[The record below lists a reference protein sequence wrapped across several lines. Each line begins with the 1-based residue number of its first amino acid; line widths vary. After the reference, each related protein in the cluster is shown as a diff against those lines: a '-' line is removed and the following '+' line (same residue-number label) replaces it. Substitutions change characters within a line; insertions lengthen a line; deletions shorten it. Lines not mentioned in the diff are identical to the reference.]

1 MIVVLAADHG
11 GVNLKN
17 ELAEVLRNKDY
28 KILDLGTDDADI
40 SVDYPVYAKEA
51 ALLVAGGKADRGI
64 VCCGSGI
71 GVSIVANRVR
81 GVRCALCMDENM
93 AELSRRHND
102 ANMLALGGRLLDI
115 ERAKKIMERWLETEF
130 EGGRHKRR
138 IDMIDGI

>member
-1 MIVVLAADHG
+1 MEEQT
-11 GVNLKN
+11 LKMSW
-17 ELAEVLRNKDY
+17 LRFLE
-28 KILDLGTDDADI
+28 IRATRFLI
-40 SVDYPVYAKEA
+40 SARMMLKSPLTVYAKEA
-51 ALLVAGGKADRGI
+51 ALLVAEGKADRGI

-71 GVSIVANRVR
+71 GVSIASNRVR

-102 ANMLALGGRLLDI
+102 ANMLALGGRLLDV
-115 ERAKKIMERWLETEF
+115 EKAKRIMESWLETKF

>member
-17 ELAEVLRNKDY
+17 ELAEVLRNKGY
-28 KILDLGTDDADI
+28 KILDLGTNDADI

-81 GVRCALCMDENM
+81 GVRCALCMNENM

-115 ERAKKIMERWLETEF
+115 EKAKKIMERWLETEF

>member
-11 GVNLKN
+11 GANLKN
-17 ELAEVLRNKDY
+17 ELAAVLRDKGY
-28 KILDLGTDDADI
+28 KILDLGTNDAEV

-51 ALLVAGGKADRGI
+51 ALLVAEGKADRGI

-71 GVSIVANRVR
+71 GVSIVSNRVR

-102 ANMLALGGRLLDI
+102 ANMLALGGRLLDV
-115 ERAKKIMERWLETEF
+115 EKAKRIMESWLETKF

>member
-11 GVNLKN
+11 GANLKN
-17 ELAEVLRNKDY
+17 ALAAVLRDKGY
-28 KILDLGTDDADI
+28 KILDLGTNDAEV

-51 ALLVAGGKADRGI
+51 ALLVADGKADRGI

-71 GVSIVANRVR
+71 GVSIAANRVR

-102 ANMLALGGRLLDI
+102 ANMLALGGRLLDV
-115 ERAKKIMERWLETEF
+115 EKAKRIMESWLETKF

>member
-17 ELAEVLRNKDY
+17 ELAEVLRNKGY

-102 ANMLALGGRLLDI
+102 ANILALGERLLDI
-115 ERAKKIMERWLETEF
+115 EKAKKIMERWLETEF

>member
-11 GVNLKN
+11 GANLKN
-17 ELAEVLRNKDY
+17 ELAAVLRDKGY
-28 KILDLGTDDADI
+28 KILDLGTNDAEV

-51 ALLVAGGKADRGI
+51 ASLVAEGKADRGI

-71 GVSIVANRVR
+71 GVSIASNRVR
-81 GVRCALCMDENM
+81 GVRCALCVDENM

-102 ANMLALGGRLLDI
+102 ANMLALGGRLLDV
-115 ERAKKIMERWLETEF
+115 EKAKRIMESWLETKF

>member
-17 ELAEVLRNKDY
+17 ELAEVLRNKGY
-28 KILDLGTDDADI
+28 KILDLGTNDADI

-81 GVRCALCMDENM
+81 GVRCALCMNENM

-102 ANMLALGGRLLDI
+102 ANMLAFGGRLLDI
-115 ERAKKIMERWLETEF
+115 EKAKKIMERWLETEF

>member
-17 ELAEVLRNKDY
+17 ELAEVLRNKGY

-102 ANMLALGGRLLDI
+102 ANILALGGRLLDI
-115 ERAKKIMERWLETEF
+115 EKAKKIMERWLETEF

>member
-11 GVNLKN
+11 GASLKN
-17 ELAEVLRNKDY
+17 ELATVLRDKGY
-28 KILDLGTDDADI
+28 KILDLGTNDAEV

-102 ANMLALGGRLLDI
+102 ANILALGGRLLDI
-115 ERAKKIMERWLETEF
+115 EKAQKIMERWIETEF

>member
-11 GVNLKN
+11 GASLKN
-17 ELAEVLRNKDY
+17 ELATVLRDKGY
-28 KILDLGTDDADI
+28 KILDLGTNDADI

-81 GVRCALCMDENM
+81 GVRCALCMNENM

-115 ERAKKIMERWLETEF
+115 EKAKKIMGRWLETEF

>member
-11 GVNLKN
+11 GASLKN
-17 ELAEVLRNKDY
+17 ELATVLRDKGY
-28 KILDLGTDDADI
+28 KILDLGTNDAEV

-51 ALLVAGGKADRGI
+51 ALLVADGKADRGI

-71 GVSIVANRVR
+71 GVSIAANRVR
-81 GVRCALCMDENM
+81 GVRCALCVDENM

-115 ERAKKIMERWLETEF
+115 EKAKKIMERWLETEF

>member
-11 GVNLKN
+11 GANLKN
-17 ELAEVLRNKDY
+17 ELAAVLRDKGY
-28 KILDLGTDDADI
+28 KILDLGTNDAEV

-51 ALLVAGGKADRGI
+51 ALLVAEGKADRGI

-71 GVSIVANRVR
+71 GVSIASNRVR
-81 GVRCALCMDENM
+81 GARCALCMDENM

-102 ANMLALGGRLLDI
+102 ANMLALGGRLLDV
-115 ERAKKIMERWLETEF
+115 EKAKRIMESWLETKF